1 MINNPPVNA
10 GDLGDTGLSP
20 GLGRSRGIGNGNP
33 LQYFLLENPINR
45 GAWGTIVHGV
55 AKNHTHLSN

>member
-1 MINNPPVNA
+1 MINNPPANA
-10 GDLGDTGLSP
+10 GDLGDMGLSP

-45 GAWGTIVHGV
+45 GAWGAIVHGV
-55 AKNHTHLSN
+55 AKNHIHLSN